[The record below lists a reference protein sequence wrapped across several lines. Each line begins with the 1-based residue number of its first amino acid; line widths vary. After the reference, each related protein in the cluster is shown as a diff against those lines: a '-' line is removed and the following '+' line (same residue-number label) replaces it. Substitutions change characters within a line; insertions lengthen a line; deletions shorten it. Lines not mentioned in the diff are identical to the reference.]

1 MILMTENLVI
11 ITVTM
16 YINFNL
22 ILARIL
28 KQIIAIKKIYPM
40 KNWKPDIIN
49 INIQKI
55 IIIVIT
61 PPQVQNHIK
70 DTNMKKLI
78 KVVGEKKENHHIK
91 WGI

>member
-1 MILMTENLVI
+1 MREVLTAIIHQAKDLILIEVKEMIMILMTENLVI

-40 KNWKPDIIN
+40 KN
-49 INIQKI
+49 
-55 IIIVIT
+55 
-61 PPQVQNHIK
+61 
-70 DTNMKKLI
+70 
-78 KVVGEKKENHHIK
+78 
-91 WGI
+91 

>member
-1 MILMTENLVI
+1 MREFWTATIHQAKDLILIEVKEMIMILMTENLVI

-40 KNWKPDIIN
+40 KN
-49 INIQKI
+49 
-55 IIIVIT
+55 
-61 PPQVQNHIK
+61 
-70 DTNMKKLI
+70 
-78 KVVGEKKENHHIK
+78 
-91 WGI
+91 